1 MTDLLQ
7 KLIVSETKIKLLED
21 FISFIEGMKGI
32 EKQFKNYEKQLLA
45 EKRQIKEIAKCI
57 QKRYPPKA
65 E

>member
-21 FISFIEGMKGI
+21 FLGNIEGIKGFDA
-32 EKQFKNYEKQLLA
+32 QFRNYEKQLRA
-45 EKRQIKEIAKCI
+45 EKRQIKEVAKCI

>member
-21 FISFIEGMKGI
+21 FLGNIEGIKGFD
-32 EKQFKNYEKQLLA
+32 KQFRNYEKQLLA
-45 EKRQIKEIAKCI
+45 EKRQIKEVAKCI